1 MKGVKQSVAL
11 LRKVWQQV
19 FIFEIVYKLLTN
31 FVVIPALRFAFN
43 ALTATT
49 KSSYLTESNLTNA
62 FSPIFII
69 GCIVI
74 VIFSTVY
81 FLLEIGVLLSILK
94 SAYFDEE
101 TTLFFHIKR
110 TFIRIKDVFR
120 PKNLW
125 LIPFSMILVPITNM
139 FLASS
144 FIPNIAIPDV
154 VFNTLVNDVA
164 SACITLFVMF
174 ALIVLSMF
182 LMFTYNPFFIEGK
195 NANESAKISFRLVK
209 SRKWKLFK
217 SLFPMSIILT
227 LVFWANM
234 TVSFIIKLLIL
245 NNTTNGDL
253 YYLFVALFLCL
264 QWLFSMLISIFSI
277 GVSYCKITNLFYK
290 FKQEEGMEIPAK
302 AEIKAPDKK
311 KKSYAKRIIT
321 YCILIF
327 IVLSTASNKVYLQN
341 NDSVKNEQISKI
353 TVTSLS
359 VDNFTTPK
367 DTLQSFELCVNSGAD
382 CIKTPVW
389 LTKDGKPVAL
399 SNDNVKELTGV
410 DKSVR
415 DLTFDEIKKLD
426 VVDDL
431 DSDEKYEIA
440 SLEELINLC
449 EGKTK
454 LNIEIKT
461 EDAVQKAVD
470 EIRKYDVE
478 NDCVISSFS
487 YPVLQEVRKTAP
499 NIKIGCEMSIAQGDI
514 YSLDVDF
521 FEIESGFI
529 NSNMISKIHNSGK
542 KISIRTIDDEE
553 SLLKIIDTGV
563 DNIVTNEPERIKEIL
578 SRDNNWIRSVMDRAA

>member
-1 MKGVKQSVAL
+1 
-11 LRKVWQQV
+11 
-19 FIFEIVYKLLTN
+19 
-31 FVVIPALRFAFN
+31 
-43 ALTATT
+43 
-49 KSSYLTESNLTNA
+49 
-62 FSPIFII
+62 
-69 GCIVI
+69 
-74 VIFSTVY
+74 
-81 FLLEIGVLLSILK
+81 
-94 SAYFDEE
+94 
-101 TTLFFHIKR
+101 
-110 TFIRIKDVFR
+110 
-120 PKNLW
+120 
-125 LIPFSMILVPITNM
+125 
-139 FLASS
+139 
-144 FIPNIAIPDV
+144 
-154 VFNTLVNDVA
+154 
-164 SACITLFVMF
+164 
-174 ALIVLSMF
+174 
-182 LMFTYNPFFIEGK
+182 
-195 NANESAKISFRLVK
+195 
-209 SRKWKLFK
+209 
-217 SLFPMSIILT
+217 
-227 LVFWANM
+227 
-234 TVSFIIKLLIL
+234 
-245 NNTTNGDL
+245 
-253 YYLFVALFLCL
+253 
-264 QWLFSMLISIFSI
+264 
-277 GVSYCKITNLFYK
+277 
-290 FKQEEGMEIPAK
+290 MEIPAK
-302 AEIKAPDKK
+302 AEIKAPDQN

-399 SNDNVKELTGV
+399 SNDNVKELTGI

-487 YPVLQEVRKTAP
+487 YPVLQEVRKIAP

-521 FEIESGFI
+521 FEIESSYVS
-529 NSNMISKIHNSGK
+529 SNMISKIHDSGK
-542 KISIRTIDDEE
+542 EISIRTIDDEE

-563 DNIVTNEPERIKEIL
+563 DNIVTNEPEMIKEML